1 MTQSITR
8 KIGFTLF
15 AAISFVAASSAS
27 HAYTAEQQRLCTGDA
42 FRLCSSE
49 IPNIAGVT
57 ACMRKNKAKLSTGCL
72 AVFDKEPKASKI
84 AAVNAE

>member
-1 MTQSITR
+1 MTNASFTR
-8 KIGFTLF
+8 KIGFTFL
-15 AAISFVAASSAS
+15 AVLSFVSVSSAS

-49 IPNIAGVT
+49 IPNIAGIT

-72 AVFDKEPKASKI
+72 SVFDKPEPAKV
-84 AAVNAE
+84 AAKN

>member
-1 MTQSITR
+1 MAQSIAL
-8 KIGFTLF
+8 KIGFTVF
-15 AAISFVAASSAS
+15 AALSFVAVSSAS

-72 AVFDKEPKASKI
+72 AVFDKEPKASKV
-84 AAVNAE
+84 AAANAE